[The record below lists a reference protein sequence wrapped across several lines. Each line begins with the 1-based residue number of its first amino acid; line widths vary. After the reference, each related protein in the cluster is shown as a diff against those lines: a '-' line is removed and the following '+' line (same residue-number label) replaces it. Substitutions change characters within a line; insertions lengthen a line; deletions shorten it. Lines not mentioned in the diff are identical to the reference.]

1 MEQEKN
7 KNVVLT
13 PQQQEIEIL
22 QIKRQT
28 EFDLTP
34 IGQQV
39 KQFEAIQ
46 RMAMMYA
53 MSNFVP
59 QSYKYDKNGQ
69 PFDPKVVLANCT
81 IALEMATRMQANPL
95 MVMQNLYIVYGQPA
109 FNSKFLI
116 ACINAS
122 KRFSPLRYEF
132 KGEEG
137 TDEYACRAIAY
148 EANDIKHKEP
158 LEGDWISM
166 RMAKAEGWVSRKG
179 SKWSTMPTQML
190 RYRAAAFWQ
199 RAYCPEIS
207 MGLITAEE
215 AQDTFAQTYEEI
227 KQPSATNTNAIP
239 TDELGRP
246 SLTSVAAQAAQA
258 EQEALVVETENAQ
271 EQKEEEQ
278 QEQAQVEQAQQGQEQ
293 QGQEQQGQAQVVNT
307 ATEEKPKQ
315 EQQKR
320 PSLL

>member
-1 MEQEKN
+1 MEQENN

-13 PQQQEIEIL
+13 PQQQEIQIL
-22 QIKRQT
+22 QIKRQA

-39 KQFEAIQ
+39 KQFEATQ
-46 RMAMMYA
+46 RIAMMYA
-53 MSNFVP
+53 MSNFIP
-59 QSYKYDKNGQ
+59 DSYKYRNGQ
-69 PFDPKVVLANCT
+69 PLEQNVVLANCT

-95 MVMQNLYIVYGQPA
+95 MVMQNLYIVHGQPA
-109 FNSKFLI
+109 FSSKFLI

-137 TDEYACRAIAY
+137 TDDYACRAIAY
-148 EANDIKHKEP
+148 EANDTKHKEP
-158 LEGDWISM
+158 LEGDWISI
-166 RMAKAEGWVSRKG
+166 RMAKAEGWTSKKG
-179 SKWSTMPTQML
+179 SKWLTMPTQML

-207 MGLITAEE
+207 MGLLTAEE
-215 AQDTFAQTYEEI
+215 AQDAFAQTYEEV
-227 KQPSATNTNAIP
+227 KQPSATTAIP

-246 SLTSVAAQAAQA
+246 SLASVAAQAAQDV
-258 EQEALVVETENAQ
+258 VVEADNAQ
-271 EQKEEEQ
+271 E
-278 QEQAQVEQAQQGQEQ
+278 EQAQE
-293 QGQEQQGQAQVVNT
+293 
-307 ATEEKPKQ
+307 EEKQ
-315 EQQKR
+315 EETTAKEESEQESKKR

>member
-1 MEQEKN
+1 MEQENN

-13 PQQQEIEIL
+13 PQQQEIQIL

-39 KQFEAIQ
+39 KQFEATQ
-46 RMAMMYA
+46 RIAKMYA
-53 MSNFVP
+53 MSNFIP
-59 QSYKYDKNGQ
+59 DSYKYRNGQ
-69 PFDPKVVLANCT
+69 PLEQNVVLANCT

-95 MVMQNLYIVYGQPA
+95 MVMQNLYIVHGQPA
-109 FNSKFLI
+109 FSSKFLI

-137 TDEYACRAIAY
+137 TDDYACRAIAY
-148 EANDIKHKEP
+148 EANDTKHKEP
-158 LEGDWISM
+158 LEGDWISI
-166 RMAKAEGWVSRKG
+166 RMAKAEGWTSKKG
-179 SKWSTMPTQML
+179 SKWLTMPTQML

-207 MGLITAEE
+207 MGLLTAEE
-215 AQDTFAQTYEEI
+215 AQDAFAQTYEEV
-227 KQPSATNTNAIP
+227 KQPSATTAIP

-246 SLTSVAAQAAQA
+246 SLASVAAQAAQDVVVEADNAQEEQAQEEEKQEEA
-258 EQEALVVETENAQ
+258 EQEES
-271 EQKEEEQ
+271 K
-278 QEQAQVEQAQQGQEQ
+278 
-293 QGQEQQGQAQVVNT
+293 
-307 ATEEKPKQ
+307 
-315 EQQKR
+315 KR

>member
-1 MEQEKN
+1 MEQENN

-13 PQQQEIEIL
+13 PQQQEIQIL

-39 KQFEAIQ
+39 KQFEATQ
-46 RMAMMYA
+46 RIAMMYA
-53 MSNFVP
+53 MSNFIP
-59 QSYKYDKNGQ
+59 DSYKYRNGQ
-69 PFDPKVVLANCT
+69 PLEQNVVLANCT

-95 MVMQNLYIVYGQPA
+95 MVMQNLYIVHGQPA
-109 FNSKFLI
+109 FSSKFLI

-132 KGEEG
+132 NGEEG
-137 TDEYACRAIAY
+137 TDDYACRAIAY
-148 EANDIKHKEP
+148 EANDTKHKEP
-158 LEGDWISM
+158 LEGDWISI
-166 RMAKAEGWVSRKG
+166 RMAKAEGWTSKKG
-179 SKWSTMPTQML
+179 SKWLTMPTQML

-207 MGLITAEE
+207 MGLLTAEE
-215 AQDTFAQTYEEI
+215 AQDAFAQTYEEV
-227 KQPSATNTNAIP
+227 KQPSATTAIP

-246 SLTSVAAQAAQA
+246 SLASVAAQAAQDVVVEADNAQEEQAQEEEKQEEA
-258 EQEALVVETENAQ
+258 EQEES
-271 EQKEEEQ
+271 K
-278 QEQAQVEQAQQGQEQ
+278 
-293 QGQEQQGQAQVVNT
+293 
-307 ATEEKPKQ
+307 
-315 EQQKR
+315 KR

>member
-1 MEQEKN
+1 MEQENN

-13 PQQQEIEIL
+13 QQQQEIQIL

-39 KQFEAIQ
+39 KQFEATQ
-46 RMAMMYA
+46 RIARMYA
-53 MSNFVP
+53 MSNFIP
-59 QSYKYDKNGQ
+59 DSYKYTKSGQ
-69 PFDPKVVLANCT
+69 PLDPNVVVANCT
-81 IALEMATRMQANPL
+81 IALEMATRMKAHPL
-95 MVMQNLYIVYGQPA
+95 MIMQNMYIVYGQPA
-109 FNSKFLI
+109 FSSKFLI
-116 ACINAS
+116 ACINATR
-122 KRFSPLRYEF
+122 RFSPLRYEF

-137 TDEYACRAIAY
+137 TDSYACRVVAY
-148 EANDIKHKEP
+148 EVNDTKHKDA
-158 LEGDWISM
+158 LEGDWVSM
-166 RMAKAEGWVSRKG
+166 QMAKSEGWTTRKG
-179 SKWSTMPTQML
+179 NKWSSMPNQML

-207 MGLITAEE
+207 MGLLTEE
-215 AQDTFAQTYEEI
+215 EVMDTYAPAYEEI
-227 KQPSATNTNAIP
+227 TDKRPTEPTTAIP

-258 EQEALVVETENAQ
+258 VQEAVVVETENAQ
-271 EQKEEEQ
+271 EQKEEQ
-278 QEQAQVEQAQQGQEQ
+278 QEQAQQGQEQ
-293 QGQEQQGQAQVVNT
+293 QEQAQVVNT

>member
-1 MEQEKN
+1 MEQENN

-13 PQQQEIEIL
+13 PQQQEIQIL
-22 QIKRQT
+22 QIKRQA

-39 KQFEAIQ
+39 KQFEATQ
-46 RMAMMYA
+46 RIAMMYA
-53 MSNFVP
+53 MSNFIP
-59 QSYKYDKNGQ
+59 DSYKYRNGQ
-69 PFDPKVVLANCT
+69 PLEQNVVLANCT

-95 MVMQNLYIVYGQPA
+95 MVMQNLYIVHGQPA
-109 FNSKFLI
+109 FSSKFLI

-137 TDEYACRAIAY
+137 TDDYACRAIAY
-148 EANDIKHKEP
+148 EANDTKHKEP
-158 LEGDWISM
+158 LEGDWISI
-166 RMAKAEGWVSRKG
+166 RMANAEGWISKKG
-179 SKWSTMPTQML
+179 SKWLTMPTQML

-207 MGLITAEE
+207 MGLLTAEE
-215 AQDTFAQTYEEI
+215 AQDAFAQTYEEV
-227 KQPSATNTNAIP
+227 KQPSATTAIP

-246 SLTSVAAQAAQA
+246 SLASVAAQAAQDVVVEADNAQEEQAQEEEKQEEA
-258 EQEALVVETENAQ
+258 EQEES
-271 EQKEEEQ
+271 K
-278 QEQAQVEQAQQGQEQ
+278 
-293 QGQEQQGQAQVVNT
+293 
-307 ATEEKPKQ
+307 
-315 EQQKR
+315 KR

>member
-1 MEQEKN
+1 MEQENN

-13 PQQQEIEIL
+13 PQQQEIQIL
-22 QIKRQT
+22 QIKRQA

-39 KQFEAIQ
+39 KQFEATQ
-46 RMAMMYA
+46 RIAMMYA
-53 MSNFVP
+53 MSNFIP
-59 QSYKYDKNGQ
+59 DSYKYRNGQ
-69 PFDPKVVLANCT
+69 PLEQNVVLANCT

-95 MVMQNLYIVYGQPA
+95 MVMQNLYIVHGQPA
-109 FNSKFLI
+109 FSSKFLI

-137 TDEYACRAIAY
+137 TDDYACRAIAY
-148 EANDIKHKEP
+148 EANDTKHKEP
-158 LEGDWISM
+158 LEGDWISI
-166 RMAKAEGWVSRKG
+166 RMAKAEGWTSKKG
-179 SKWSTMPTQML
+179 SKWLTMPTQML

-207 MGLITAEE
+207 MGLLTAEE
-215 AQDTFAQTYEEI
+215 AQDAFAQTYEEV
-227 KQPSATNTNAIP
+227 KQPSATTAIP

-246 SLTSVAAQAAQA
+246 SLASVAAQAAQDI
-258 EQEALVVETENAQ
+258 VVEADNAQ
-271 EQKEEEQ
+271 EEQTQEEEKQEEATAKEESEQ
-278 QEQAQVEQAQQGQEQ
+278 ES
-293 QGQEQQGQAQVVNT
+293 
-307 ATEEKPKQ
+307 K
-315 EQQKR
+315 KR

>member
-1 MEQEKN
+1 MEQENN

-13 PQQQEIEIL
+13 PQQQEIQIL
-22 QIKRQT
+22 QIKRQA

-46 RMAMMYA
+46 RIAMMYA
-53 MSNFVP
+53 MSNFIP
-59 QSYKYDKNGQ
+59 DSYKYRNGQ
-69 PFDPKVVLANCT
+69 PLEQNVVLANCT

-95 MVMQNLYIVYGQPA
+95 MVMQNLYIVHGQPA
-109 FNSKFLI
+109 FSSKFLI

-137 TDEYACRAIAY
+137 TDDYACRAIAY
-148 EANDIKHKEP
+148 EANDTKHKEP
-158 LEGDWISM
+158 LEGDWISI
-166 RMAKAEGWVSRKG
+166 RMAKAEGWINKKG
-179 SKWSTMPTQML
+179 SKWLTMPTQML

-207 MGLITAEE
+207 MGLLTAEE
-215 AQDTFAQTYEEI
+215 AQDAFAPTYEEV
-227 KQPSATNTNAIP
+227 KQPSSTTAIP

-246 SLTSVAAQAAQA
+246 SLASVAAQAAQDV
-258 EQEALVVETENAQ
+258 VVEADNAQ
-271 EQKEEEQ
+271 E
-278 QEQAQVEQAQQGQEQ
+278 EQAQE
-293 QGQEQQGQAQVVNT
+293 
-307 ATEEKPKQ
+307 EEKQ
-315 EQQKR
+315 EEATAKEESEQESKKR

>member
-1 MEQEKN
+1 MEQENN

-13 PQQQEIEIL
+13 PQQQEIQIL
-22 QIKRQT
+22 QIKRQA

-39 KQFEAIQ
+39 KQFEATQ
-46 RMAMMYA
+46 RIAMMYA
-53 MSNFVP
+53 MSNFIP
-59 QSYKYDKNGQ
+59 DSYKYRNGQ
-69 PFDPKVVLANCT
+69 PLEQNVVLANCT

-95 MVMQNLYIVYGQPA
+95 MVMQNLYIVHGQPA
-109 FNSKFLI
+109 FSSKFLI

-137 TDEYACRAIAY
+137 TDDYACRAIAY
-148 EANDIKHKEP
+148 EANDTKHKEP

-166 RMAKAEGWVSRKG
+166 RMAKAEGWTSKKG
-179 SKWSTMPTQML
+179 NKWLSMPTQML

-207 MGLITAEE
+207 MGLLTAEE
-215 AQDTFAQTYEEI
+215 AQDAFAQTYEEV
-227 KQPSATNTNAIP
+227 KQPSATTAIP

-246 SLTSVAAQAAQA
+246 SLASVAAQAAQDV
-258 EQEALVVETENAQ
+258 VVEADNAQ
-271 EQKEEEQ
+271 EEEKQEEATAKEESEQ
-278 QEQAQVEQAQQGQEQ
+278 
-293 QGQEQQGQAQVVNT
+293 
-307 ATEEKPKQ
+307 EEPK
-315 EQQKR
+315 KR

>member
-1 MEQEKN
+1 MEQENN

-13 PQQQEIEIL
+13 PQQQEIQIL
-22 QIKRQT
+22 QIKCQA

-39 KQFEAIQ
+39 KQFEATQ
-46 RMAMMYA
+46 RIAMMYA
-53 MSNFVP
+53 MSNFIP
-59 QSYKYDKNGQ
+59 DSYKYRNGQ
-69 PFDPKVVLANCT
+69 PLEKNVVLANCT

-95 MVMQNLYIVYGQPA
+95 MVMQNLYIVHGQPA
-109 FNSKFLI
+109 FSSKFLI

-137 TDEYACRAIAY
+137 TDDYACRAIAY
-148 EANDIKHKEP
+148 EANDTKHKEP
-158 LEGDWISM
+158 LEGDWISI
-166 RMAKAEGWVSRKG
+166 RMAKAEGWINKKG
-179 SKWSTMPTQML
+179 SKWLTMPTQML

-207 MGLITAEE
+207 MGLLTAEE
-215 AQDTFAQTYEEI
+215 AQDAFAQTYEEV
-227 KQPSATNTNAIP
+227 KQPSATTAIP

-246 SLTSVAAQAAQA
+246 SLASVAAQAAQDV
-258 EQEALVVETENAQ
+258 VVEADNAQ
-271 EQKEEEQ
+271 E
-278 QEQAQVEQAQQGQEQ
+278 EQAQE
-293 QGQEQQGQAQVVNT
+293 
-307 ATEEKPKQ
+307 EEKQ
-315 EQQKR
+315 EEATAKEESEQESKKR

>member
-1 MEQEKN
+1 MEQENN

-13 PQQQEIEIL
+13 PQQQEIQIL
-22 QIKRQT
+22 QIKRQA

-39 KQFEAIQ
+39 KQFEATQ
-46 RMAMMYA
+46 RIAMMYA
-53 MSNFVP
+53 MSNFIP
-59 QSYKYDKNGQ
+59 DSYKYRNGQ
-69 PFDPKVVLANCT
+69 PLEQNVVLANCT

-95 MVMQNLYIVYGQPA
+95 MVMQNLYIVHGQPA
-109 FNSKFLI
+109 FSSKFLI

-137 TDEYACRAIAY
+137 TDDYACRAIAY
-148 EANDIKHKEP
+148 EANDTKHKEP
-158 LEGDWISM
+158 LEGDWISI
-166 RMAKAEGWVSRKG
+166 RMAKAEGWTSKKG
-179 SKWSTMPTQML
+179 SKWLTMPTQML

-207 MGLITAEE
+207 MGLLTAEE
-215 AQDTFAQTYEEI
+215 AQDAFAQTYEEV
-227 KQPSATNTNAIP
+227 KQPSATTAIP

-246 SLTSVAAQAAQA
+246 SLASVAAQAAQDVVVEADNAQEEQAQEEEKQEEA
-258 EQEALVVETENAQ
+258 EQEES
-271 EQKEEEQ
+271 K
-278 QEQAQVEQAQQGQEQ
+278 
-293 QGQEQQGQAQVVNT
+293 
-307 ATEEKPKQ
+307 
-315 EQQKR
+315 KR

>member
-1 MEQEKN
+1 MEQENN

-13 PQQQEIEIL
+13 PQQQEIQIL
-22 QIKRQT
+22 QIKRQA

-39 KQFEAIQ
+39 KQFEATQ
-46 RMAMMYA
+46 RIAMMYA
-53 MSNFVP
+53 MSNFIP
-59 QSYKYDKNGQ
+59 DSYKYRNGQ
-69 PFDPKVVLANCT
+69 PLEQNVVLANCT

-95 MVMQNLYIVYGQPA
+95 MVMQNLYIVHGQPA
-109 FNSKFLI
+109 FSSKFLI

-137 TDEYACRAIAY
+137 TDDYACRAIAY
-148 EANDIKHKEP
+148 EANDTKHKEP
-158 LEGDWISM
+158 LEGDWISI
-166 RMAKAEGWVSRKG
+166 RMAKAEGWTSKKG
-179 SKWSTMPTQML
+179 SKWLTMPTQML

-207 MGLITAEE
+207 MGLLTAEE
-215 AQDTFAQTYEEI
+215 AQDAFAQTYEEV
-227 KQPSATNTNAIP
+227 KQPSATTAIP

-246 SLTSVAAQAAQA
+246 SLASVAAQAAQDVVVEADNAQEEQAQEEEKQEEA
-258 EQEALVVETENAQ
+258 EQEEAEQ
-271 EQKEEEQ
+271 EESK
-278 QEQAQVEQAQQGQEQ
+278 
-293 QGQEQQGQAQVVNT
+293 
-307 ATEEKPKQ
+307 
-315 EQQKR
+315 KR

>member
-1 MEQEKN
+1 MEQENN

-13 PQQQEIEIL
+13 PQQQEIQFL
-22 QIKRQT
+22 QIKRQA

-39 KQFEAIQ
+39 KQFEATQ
-46 RMAMMYA
+46 RIAMMYA
-53 MSNFVP
+53 MSNFIP
-59 QSYKYDKNGQ
+59 DSYKYRNGQ
-69 PFDPKVVLANCT
+69 PLEQNVVLANCT

-95 MVMQNLYIVYGQPA
+95 MVMQNLYIVHGQPA
-109 FNSKFLI
+109 FSSKFLI

-137 TDEYACRAIAY
+137 TDDYACRAIAY
-148 EANDIKHKEP
+148 EANDTKHKEP
-158 LEGDWISM
+158 LEGDWISI
-166 RMAKAEGWVSRKG
+166 RMAKAEGWTSKNG
-179 SKWSTMPTQML
+179 SKWLTMPTQML

-207 MGLITAEE
+207 MGLLTAEE
-215 AQDTFAQTYEEI
+215 AQDAFAQTYEEV
-227 KQPSATNTNAIP
+227 KQPSATTAIP

-246 SLTSVAAQAAQA
+246 SLASVAAQAAQDV
-258 EQEALVVETENAQ
+258 VVEADNAQ
-271 EQKEEEQ
+271 E
-278 QEQAQVEQAQQGQEQ
+278 EQAQE
-293 QGQEQQGQAQVVNT
+293 
-307 ATEEKPKQ
+307 EEKQ
-315 EQQKR
+315 EEATAKEESEQESKKR

>member
-1 MEQEKN
+1 MEQENN

-13 PQQQEIEIL
+13 PQQQEIQIL
-22 QIKRQT
+22 QIKRQA

-39 KQFEAIQ
+39 KQFEATQ
-46 RMAMMYA
+46 RIAMMYA
-53 MSNFVP
+53 MSNFIP
-59 QSYKYDKNGQ
+59 DSYKYRNGQ
-69 PFDPKVVLANCT
+69 PLEQNVVLANCT

-95 MVMQNLYIVYGQPA
+95 MVMQNLYIVHGQPA
-109 FNSKFLI
+109 FSSKFLI

-137 TDEYACRAIAY
+137 TDDYACRAIAY
-148 EANDIKHKEP
+148 EANDTKHKEP
-158 LEGDWISM
+158 LEGDWISI
-166 RMAKAEGWVSRKG
+166 RMAKAEGWTSKKG
-179 SKWSTMPTQML
+179 SKWLTMPTQML

-207 MGLITAEE
+207 MGLLTAEE
-215 AQDTFAQTYEEI
+215 AQDAFAQTYEEV
-227 KQPSATNTNAIP
+227 KQPSATTAIP

-246 SLTSVAAQAAQA
+246 SLASVAAQAAQDV
-258 EQEALVVETENAQ
+258 VVEADNAQ
-271 EQKEEEQ
+271 E
-278 QEQAQVEQAQQGQEQ
+278 EQAQE
-293 QGQEQQGQAQVVNT
+293 
-307 ATEEKPKQ
+307 EEKQ
-315 EQQKR
+315 EESKKR

>member
-1 MEQEKN
+1 MEQENN

-13 PQQQEIEIL
+13 PQQQEIQIL
-22 QIKRQT
+22 QIKRQA

-39 KQFEAIQ
+39 KQFEATQ
-46 RMAMMYA
+46 RIAMMYA
-53 MSNFVP
+53 MSNFIP
-59 QSYKYDKNGQ
+59 DSYKYRNGQ
-69 PFDPKVVLANCT
+69 PLEQNVVLANCT

-95 MVMQNLYIVYGQPA
+95 MVMQNLYIVHGQPA
-109 FNSKFLI
+109 FSSKFLI

-137 TDEYACRAIAY
+137 TDDYACRAIAY
-148 EANDIKHKEP
+148 EANDTKHKEP
-158 LEGDWISM
+158 LEGDWISI
-166 RMAKAEGWVSRKG
+166 RMAKAEGWTSKKG
-179 SKWSTMPTQML
+179 SKWLTMPTQML

-207 MGLITAEE
+207 MGLLTAEE
-215 AQDTFAQTYEEI
+215 AQDAFAQTYEEV
-227 KQPSATNTNAIP
+227 KQPSATTAIP

-246 SLTSVAAQAAQA
+246 SLASVAAQAAQDV
-258 EQEALVVETENAQ
+258 VVEADNAQ
-271 EQKEEEQ
+271 E
-278 QEQAQVEQAQQGQEQ
+278 
-293 QGQEQQGQAQVVNT
+293 
-307 ATEEKPKQ
+307 EEKQEEATAKKESEQEEPK
-315 EQQKR
+315 KR

>member
-1 MEQEKN
+1 MEQENN

-13 PQQQEIEIL
+13 PQQQEIQIL
-22 QIKRQT
+22 QIKRQA

-39 KQFEAIQ
+39 KQFEATQ
-46 RMAMMYA
+46 RIAMMYA
-53 MSNFVP
+53 MSNFIP
-59 QSYKYDKNGQ
+59 DSYKYRNGQ
-69 PFDPKVVLANCT
+69 PLEQNVVLANCT

-95 MVMQNLYIVYGQPA
+95 MVMQNLYIVHGQPA
-109 FNSKFLI
+109 FSSKFLI

-137 TDEYACRAIAY
+137 TDDYACRAIAY
-148 EANDIKHKEP
+148 EANDTKHKEP
-158 LEGDWISM
+158 LEGDWISI
-166 RMAKAEGWVSRKG
+166 RMAKAEGWTSKKG
-179 SKWSTMPTQML
+179 SKWLTMPTQML

-207 MGLITAEE
+207 MGLLTAEE
-215 AQDTFAQTYEEI
+215 AQDAFAQTYEEV
-227 KQPSATNTNAIP
+227 KQPSATTAIP

-246 SLTSVAAQAAQA
+246 SLASVAAQAAQDV
-258 EQEALVVETENAQ
+258 VVEADNAQ
-271 EQKEEEQ
+271 E
-278 QEQAQVEQAQQGQEQ
+278 EQAQE
-293 QGQEQQGQAQVVNT
+293 
-307 ATEEKPKQ
+307 EEKQEEATAKEESEQEEPK
-315 EQQKR
+315 KR

>member
-1 MEQEKN
+1 MEQENN

-13 PQQQEIEIL
+13 PQQQEIQIL
-22 QIKRQT
+22 QIKRQA

-39 KQFEAIQ
+39 KQFEATQ
-46 RMAMMYA
+46 RIAMMYA
-53 MSNFVP
+53 MSNFIP
-59 QSYKYDKNGQ
+59 DSYKYRNGQ
-69 PFDPKVVLANCT
+69 PLEQNVVLANCT

-95 MVMQNLYIVYGQPA
+95 MVMQNLYIVHGQPA
-109 FNSKFLI
+109 FSSKFLI

-137 TDEYACRAIAY
+137 TDDYACRAIAY
-148 EANDIKHKEP
+148 EANDTKHKEP
-158 LEGDWISM
+158 LEGDWISI
-166 RMAKAEGWVSRKG
+166 RMAKAEGWINKKG
-179 SKWSTMPTQML
+179 SKWLSMPTQML

-207 MGLITAEE
+207 MGLLTAEE
-215 AQDTFAQTYEEI
+215 AQDAFAQTYEEV
-227 KQPSATNTNAIP
+227 KQPSATTAIP

-246 SLTSVAAQAAQA
+246 SLASVAAQAAQDV
-258 EQEALVVETENAQ
+258 VVEADNAQ
-271 EQKEEEQ
+271 E
-278 QEQAQVEQAQQGQEQ
+278 EQAQE
-293 QGQEQQGQAQVVNT
+293 
-307 ATEEKPKQ
+307 EEKQ
-315 EQQKR
+315 EEATAKEESEQESKKR

>member
-1 MEQEKN
+1 MEQENN

-13 PQQQEIEIL
+13 PQQQEIQIL
-22 QIKRQT
+22 QIKRQA

-39 KQFEAIQ
+39 KQFEATQ
-46 RMAMMYA
+46 RIAMMYA
-53 MSNFVP
+53 MSNFIP
-59 QSYKYDKNGQ
+59 DSYKYRNGQ
-69 PFDPKVVLANCT
+69 PLEQNVVLANCT

-95 MVMQNLYIVYGQPA
+95 MVMQNLYIVHGQPA
-109 FNSKFLI
+109 FSSKFLI

-137 TDEYACRAIAY
+137 TDDYACRAIAY
-148 EANDIKHKEP
+148 EANDTKHKEP
-158 LEGDWISM
+158 LEGDWISI
-166 RMAKAEGWVSRKG
+166 RIAKAEGWTSKKG
-179 SKWSTMPTQML
+179 SKWLTMPTQML

-207 MGLITAEE
+207 MGLLTAEE
-215 AQDTFAQTYEEI
+215 AQDAFAQTYEEV
-227 KQPSATNTNAIP
+227 KQPSATTAIP

-246 SLTSVAAQAAQA
+246 SLASVAAQAAQDV
-258 EQEALVVETENAQ
+258 VVEADNAQ
-271 EQKEEEQ
+271 E
-278 QEQAQVEQAQQGQEQ
+278 EQAQE
-293 QGQEQQGQAQVVNT
+293 
-307 ATEEKPKQ
+307 EEKQ
-315 EQQKR
+315 EEATAKEESEQESKKR

>member
-1 MEQEKN
+1 MEQENN

-13 PQQQEIEIL
+13 PQQQEIQIL
-22 QIKRQT
+22 KIKRQA

-39 KQFEAIQ
+39 KQFEATQ
-46 RMAMMYA
+46 RIAMMYA
-53 MSNFVP
+53 MSNFIP
-59 QSYKYDKNGQ
+59 DSYKYRNGQ
-69 PFDPKVVLANCT
+69 PLEQNVVLANCT

-95 MVMQNLYIVYGQPA
+95 MVMQNLYIVHGQPA
-109 FNSKFLI
+109 FSSKFLI

-148 EANDIKHKEP
+148 EANDTKHKEP
-158 LEGDWISM
+158 LEGDWISI
-166 RMAKAEGWVSRKG
+166 RMAKAEGWTSKKG
-179 SKWSTMPTQML
+179 SKWLTMPTQML

-207 MGLITAEE
+207 MGLLTAEE
-215 AQDTFAQTYEEI
+215 AQDAFAQTYEEV
-227 KQPSATNTNAIP
+227 KQPSATTAIP

-246 SLTSVAAQAAQA
+246 SLASVAAQAAQDV
-258 EQEALVVETENAQ
+258 VVEADNAQ
-271 EQKEEEQ
+271 EEEKQDEATAKEESEQ
-278 QEQAQVEQAQQGQEQ
+278 
-293 QGQEQQGQAQVVNT
+293 
-307 ATEEKPKQ
+307 EEPK
-315 EQQKR
+315 KR

>member
-1 MEQEKN
+1 MEQENN

-13 PQQQEIEIL
+13 PQQQEIQIL
-22 QIKRQT
+22 QIKRQA

-39 KQFEAIQ
+39 KQFEATQ
-46 RMAMMYA
+46 RIAMMYA
-53 MSNFVP
+53 MSNFIP
-59 QSYKYDKNGQ
+59 DSYKYRNGQ
-69 PFDPKVVLANCT
+69 PLEQNVVLANCT
-81 IALEMATRMQANPL
+81 IALEMATRMRANPL
-95 MVMQNLYIVYGQPA
+95 MVMQNLYIVHGQPA
-109 FNSKFLI
+109 FSSKFLI

-137 TDEYACRAIAY
+137 TDDYACRAIAY
-148 EANDIKHKEP
+148 EANDTKHKEP
-158 LEGDWISM
+158 LEGDWISI
-166 RMAKAEGWVSRKG
+166 RMAKAEGWTSKKG
-179 SKWSTMPTQML
+179 SKWLTMPTQML

-215 AQDTFAQTYEEI
+215 AQDAFAQTYEEV
-227 KQPSATNTNAIP
+227 KQPSATTAIP

-246 SLTSVAAQAAQA
+246 SLASVAAQAAQDVVI
-258 EQEALVVETENAQ
+258 EADNAQ
-271 EQKEEEQ
+271 E
-278 QEQAQVEQAQQGQEQ
+278 EQAQE
-293 QGQEQQGQAQVVNT
+293 
-307 ATEEKPKQ
+307 EEKQ
-315 EQQKR
+315 EEATAKEESEQESKKR

>member
-1 MEQEKN
+1 MEQENN

-13 PQQQEIEIL
+13 PQQQEIQIL
-22 QIKRQT
+22 QIKRQA

-39 KQFEAIQ
+39 KQFEATQ
-46 RMAMMYA
+46 RIAMMYA
-53 MSNFVP
+53 MSNFIP
-59 QSYKYDKNGQ
+59 DSYKYRNGQ
-69 PFDPKVVLANCT
+69 PLEQNVVLANCT

-95 MVMQNLYIVYGQPA
+95 MVMQNLYIVHGQPA
-109 FNSKFLI
+109 FSSKFLI

-137 TDEYACRAIAY
+137 TDDYACRAIAY
-148 EANDIKHKEP
+148 EANDTKHKEP
-158 LEGDWISM
+158 LEGDWISI
-166 RMAKAEGWVSRKG
+166 RMAKAEGWTSKKG
-179 SKWSTMPTQML
+179 SKWLTMPTQML

-207 MGLITAEE
+207 MGLLTAEE
-215 AQDTFAQTYEEI
+215 AQDAFAQTYEEV
-227 KQPSATNTNAIP
+227 KQPSATTAIP

-246 SLTSVAAQAAQA
+246 SLASVAAQAAQDV
-258 EQEALVVETENAQ
+258 VVEADNAQ
-271 EQKEEEQ
+271 E
-278 QEQAQVEQAQQGQEQ
+278 EQAQE
-293 QGQEQQGQAQVVNT
+293 
-307 ATEEKPKQ
+307 EEKQ
-315 EQQKR
+315 EEATAKEDSEQESKKR

>member
-1 MEQEKN
+1 MEQENN

-13 PQQQEIEIL
+13 PQQQEIQIL
-22 QIKRQT
+22 QIKRQA

-39 KQFEAIQ
+39 KQFEATQ
-46 RMAMMYA
+46 RIAMMYA
-53 MSNFVP
+53 MSNFIP
-59 QSYKYDKNGQ
+59 DSYKYRNGQ
-69 PFDPKVVLANCT
+69 PLEQNVVLANCT

-95 MVMQNLYIVYGQPA
+95 MVMQNLYIVHGQPA
-109 FNSKFLI
+109 FSSKFLI

-137 TDEYACRAIAY
+137 TDDYACRAIAY
-148 EANDIKHKEP
+148 EANDTKHKEP

-166 RMAKAEGWVSRKG
+166 RMAKAEGWTSKKG
-179 SKWSTMPTQML
+179 NKWLTMPTQML

-207 MGLITAEE
+207 MGLLTAEE
-215 AQDTFAQTYEEI
+215 AQDAFAQTYEEV
-227 KQPSATNTNAIP
+227 KQPSATTAIP

-246 SLTSVAAQAAQA
+246 SLASVAAQAAQDV
-258 EQEALVVETENAQ
+258 VVEADNAQ
-271 EQKEEEQ
+271 EEEKQEEATAKEESEQ
-278 QEQAQVEQAQQGQEQ
+278 
-293 QGQEQQGQAQVVNT
+293 
-307 ATEEKPKQ
+307 EEPK
-315 EQQKR
+315 KR

>member
-1 MEQEKN
+1 MEQENN

-13 PQQQEIEIL
+13 PQQQEIQIL
-22 QIKRQT
+22 QIKREA

-39 KQFEAIQ
+39 KQFEATQ
-46 RMAMMYA
+46 RIAMMYA
-53 MSNFVP
+53 MSNFIP
-59 QSYKYDKNGQ
+59 DSYKYRNGQ
-69 PFDPKVVLANCT
+69 PLEQNVVLANCT

-95 MVMQNLYIVYGQPA
+95 MVMQNLYIVHGQPA
-109 FNSKFLI
+109 FSSKFLI

-137 TDEYACRAIAY
+137 TDDYACRAIAY
-148 EANDIKHKEP
+148 EANDTKHKEP
-158 LEGDWISM
+158 LEGDWISI
-166 RMAKAEGWVSRKG
+166 RMAKAEGWTSKKG
-179 SKWSTMPTQML
+179 SKWLTMPTQML

-207 MGLITAEE
+207 MGLLTAEE
-215 AQDTFAQTYEEI
+215 AQDAFAQTYEEV
-227 KQPSATNTNAIP
+227 KQPSATTAIP

-246 SLTSVAAQAAQA
+246 SLASVAAQAAQDV
-258 EQEALVVETENAQ
+258 VVEADNAQ
-271 EQKEEEQ
+271 E
-278 QEQAQVEQAQQGQEQ
+278 EQAQE
-293 QGQEQQGQAQVVNT
+293 
-307 ATEEKPKQ
+307 EEKQ
-315 EQQKR
+315 EEATAKEDSEQESKKR

>member
-1 MEQEKN
+1 MEQENN

-13 PQQQEIEIL
+13 PQQQEIQIL
-22 QIKRQT
+22 QIKRQA

-39 KQFEAIQ
+39 KQFEATQ
-46 RMAMMYA
+46 RIAMMYA
-53 MSNFVP
+53 MSNFIP
-59 QSYKYDKNGQ
+59 DSYKYRNGQ
-69 PFDPKVVLANCT
+69 PLEQNVVLANCT

-95 MVMQNLYIVYGQPA
+95 MVMQNLYIVHGQPA
-109 FNSKFLI
+109 FSSKFLI

-137 TDEYACRAIAY
+137 TDDYACRAIAY
-148 EANDIKHKEP
+148 EANDTKHKEP
-158 LEGDWISM
+158 LEGDWISI
-166 RMAKAEGWVSRKG
+166 RMAKAEGWTSKKG
-179 SKWSTMPTQML
+179 SKWLTMPTQML

-207 MGLITAEE
+207 MGLLTAEE
-215 AQDTFAQTYEEI
+215 AQDAFVQTYEEV
-227 KQPSATNTNAIP
+227 KQPSSTTAIP

-246 SLTSVAAQAAQA
+246 SLASVAAQAAQDV
-258 EQEALVVETENAQ
+258 VVEADNAQ
-271 EQKEEEQ
+271 E
-278 QEQAQVEQAQQGQEQ
+278 EQAQE
-293 QGQEQQGQAQVVNT
+293 
-307 ATEEKPKQ
+307 EEKQ
-315 EQQKR
+315 EEATAKEESEQESKKR

>member
-53 MSNFVP
+53 MSNFIP

-166 RMAKAEGWVSRKG
+166 RMAKAEGWVGRKG

-207 MGLITAEE
+207 MGLLTAEE
-215 AQDTFAQTYEEI
+215 AQDAFAQTYEEV
-227 KQPSATNTNAIP
+227 KQPSSTNAIP

-246 SLTSVAAQAAQA
+246 SLTSVAAQAAQDVFV
-258 EQEALVVETENAQ
+258 EADNAQ
-271 EQKEEEQ
+271 EQKEEQ
-278 QEQAQVEQAQQGQEQ
+278 QEQAQVEQAQ

>member
-1 MEQEKN
+1 MEQENN

-13 PQQQEIEIL
+13 PQQQEIQIL
-22 QIKRQT
+22 QIKRQA

-39 KQFEAIQ
+39 KQFEATQ
-46 RMAMMYA
+46 RIAMMYA
-53 MSNFVP
+53 MSNFIP
-59 QSYKYDKNGQ
+59 DSYKYRNGQ
-69 PFDPKVVLANCT
+69 PLEQNVVLANCT

-95 MVMQNLYIVYGQPA
+95 MVMQNLYIVHGQPA
-109 FNSKFLI
+109 FSSKFLI

-137 TDEYACRAIAY
+137 TDDYACRAIAY
-148 EANDIKHKEP
+148 EANDTKHKEP
-158 LEGDWISM
+158 LEGDWISI
-166 RMAKAEGWVSRKG
+166 RMAKAEGWTSKKG
-179 SKWSTMPTQML
+179 SKWLTMPTQML

-207 MGLITAEE
+207 MGLLTAEE
-215 AQDTFAQTYEEI
+215 AQDAFAQTYEEV
-227 KQPSATNTNAIP
+227 KQPSATTAIP

-246 SLTSVAAQAAQA
+246 SLASVAAQAAQDV
-258 EQEALVVETENAQ
+258 VVEADNAQ
-271 EQKEEEQ
+271 EEEKQEEATAKEESEQ
-278 QEQAQVEQAQQGQEQ
+278 
-293 QGQEQQGQAQVVNT
+293 
-307 ATEEKPKQ
+307 EESK
-315 EQQKR
+315 KR

>member
-1 MEQEKN
+1 MEQEN
-7 KNVVLT
+7 SKNVVLT
-13 PQQQEIEIL
+13 QQEQEIQIL

-39 KQFEAIQ
+39 KQFEATQ
-46 RMAMMYA
+46 RIARMYA
-53 MSNFVP
+53 MSNFIP
-59 QSYKYDKNGQ
+59 DSYKYTKSGQ
-69 PFDPKVVLANCT
+69 PLDPNVVVANCT
-81 IALEMATRMQANPL
+81 IALEMATRMKAHPL
-95 MVMQNLYIVYGQPA
+95 MIMQNMYIVYGQPA
-109 FNSKFLI
+109 FSSKFLI
-116 ACINAS
+116 ACINATR
-122 KRFSPLRYEF
+122 RFSPLRYEF

-137 TDEYACRAIAY
+137 TDDYACRVVAY
-148 EANDIKHKEP
+148 EVNDTKHKDP
-158 LEGDWISM
+158 LCGDWVSM
-166 RMAKAEGWVSRKG
+166 QMAKSEGWTTRKG
-179 SKWSTMPTQML
+179 NKWSSMPNQML

-207 MGLITAEE
+207 MGLLTEE
-215 AQDTFAQTYEEI
+215 EVMDTYAPAYEEI
-227 KQPSATNTNAIP
+227 TDKRPVEPTTAIP

-246 SLTSVAAQAAQA
+246 SLTSVAAQAAQDVNV
-258 EQEALVVETENAQ
+258 EADNAQ

-278 QEQAQVEQAQQGQEQ
+278 QEQAQVEQAQ

>member
-1 MEQEKN
+1 MEQENN

-13 PQQQEIEIL
+13 PQQQEIQIL
-22 QIKRQT
+22 QIKRQA

-39 KQFEAIQ
+39 KQFEATQ
-46 RMAMMYA
+46 RIAMMYA
-53 MSNFVP
+53 MSNFIP
-59 QSYKYDKNGQ
+59 DSYKYRNGQ
-69 PFDPKVVLANCT
+69 PLEQNVVLANCT

-95 MVMQNLYIVYGQPA
+95 MVMQNLYIVHGQPA
-109 FNSKFLI
+109 FSSKFLI

-137 TDEYACRAIAY
+137 TDDYACRAIAY
-148 EANDIKHKEP
+148 EANDTKHKEP
-158 LEGDWISM
+158 LEGDWISI
-166 RMAKAEGWVSRKG
+166 RMAKAEGWTSKKG
-179 SKWSTMPTQML
+179 SKWPTMPTQML

-207 MGLITAEE
+207 MGLLTAEE
-215 AQDTFAQTYEEI
+215 AQDAFAQTYEEV
-227 KQPSATNTNAIP
+227 KQPSATTAIP

-246 SLTSVAAQAAQA
+246 SLASVAAQAAQDVVVEADNAQEEQAQEEEKQEEA
-258 EQEALVVETENAQ
+258 EQEES
-271 EQKEEEQ
+271 K
-278 QEQAQVEQAQQGQEQ
+278 
-293 QGQEQQGQAQVVNT
+293 
-307 ATEEKPKQ
+307 
-315 EQQKR
+315 KR